1 MKQLIHNGV
10 LIPKYIPR
18 GFHIRF
24 KGRKVTLTPEQ
35 EEMAVAFVK
44 KLGTE
49 YVKDRVFVKNFFL
62 DFRKALNIEEQA
74 IPQDFDFSEI
84 QMYLEEEKAAK
95 LRFSKEERKRLAEER
110 KAVREANKQKYG
122 YALVDGERVEIA
134 NYVAEPGCIFMGRGR
149 HPLRGRWKPGPTEA
163 DIILNLSPDAPRQTG
178 NWKEIVWEP
187 NCMWIAKW
195 DDKLRGK
202 EKYVWLS
209 DSAGVKQRRD
219 IEKFEL
225 AKVLENKIETVRTYI
240 MSNLQSEDL
249 AKRKIATV
257 CYLIDTL
264 KMRVGDEKDKDE
276 TDTVGATTLRPKHV
290 TIKSDRVVIF
300 NFLGK
305 DSVRWQKTITPP
317 KPVVDNLREFIAE
330 AKSSIFNGV
339 RSEKVTEFLSKV
351 VPGLTAKVFRTY
363 HASKVVREYLQKDT
377 TRESDP
383 LYLKKYAAT
392 MANLQAAIVCNHRRK
407 LPKKWRE
414 SLVKRRKRLK
424 KLKALKTKRSK
435 EAVKALE
442 VRIKLMC
449 QTRDYNLGT
458 SLKSYIDP
466 RIYVQWGQKVGFD
479 PMLYYPKSLQRKF
492 SWAFSHPENKTDNK
506 DSRKVTSS

>member
-1 MKQLIHNGV
+1 MKQLVHNGV
-10 LIPKYIPR
+10 LIPKYIAK
-18 GFHIRF
+18 GFHIYF
-24 KGRKVTLTPEQ
+24 KGQEIALTPKQ

-44 KLGTE
+44 KLGTD
-49 YVKDRVFVKNFFL
+49 YVQDRVFVKNFFL
-62 DFRKALNIEEQA
+62 DFRKALGIEEQA
-74 IPQDFDFSEI
+74 TPEDFDFSEI
-84 QMYLEEEKAAK
+84 QKYLEEEKAAK
-95 LRFSKEERKRLAEER
+95 LKLSKEERKRLAEER
-110 KAVREANKQKYG
+110 RGIREANKQKYG

-134 NYVAEPGCIFMGRGR
+134 NYMAEPSCIFVGRGK

-163 DIILNLSPDAPRQTG
+163 DIILNLSPDAPRPAG

-209 DSAGVKQRRD
+209 DSASVKQERD

-225 AKVLENKIETVRTYI
+225 AKVLENKIEAVRTYI
-240 MSNLQSEDL
+240 MSNLQSEDA
-249 AKRKIATV
+249 AKRKLATV

-276 TDTVGATTLRPKHV
+276 ADTVGATTLRPKHV
-290 TIKSDRVVIF
+290 TIKPDGTVAF

-305 DSVRWQKTITPP
+305 DSVRWQKTIAPP
-317 KPVVDNLREFIAE
+317 KPVIDNIREFVAD

-363 HASKVVREYLQKDT
+363 HASKAVREYLQRDM

-383 LYLKKYAAT
+383 LYMKRYVAT
-392 MANLQAAIVCNHRRK
+392 MANLQAAIVCNHKRK

-414 SLVKRRKRLK
+414 SLAKKKERLK
-424 KLKALKTKRSK
+424 KLKTLKTKRSK
-435 EAVKALE
+435 EAVKALK
-442 VRIKLMC
+442 VKIKLMQ

-466 RIYVQWGQKVGFD
+466 RIYIQWGKKVGFD
-479 PMLYYPKSLQRKF
+479 PALYYPKSLQRKF
-492 SWAFSHPENKTDNK
+492 SWAFSHPEIKYQ
-506 DSRKVTSS
+506 